1 MVAGAEGRA
10 LMERPTMPLRI
21 NVAQTLEALSA
32 RDREEQI
39 ADLEKIHEELTIRL
53 NRAQA

>member
-1 MVAGAEGRA
+1 
-10 LMERPTMPLRI
+10 MERPTMPLRI